1 MLKRLIGLIV
11 FGVLAALLAS
21 WLSAQ
26 TGRLQ
31 LEWFG
36 WRIDMPTSLGVAVL
50 IVLALFLL
58 LADRLIRGILRLP
71 SWLGQTV
78 AQRRDASGHKALTLG
93 FMAVSAGESREAMR
107 QANRAG
113 RLLNAPHLTDL
124 LFAQAAHLA
133 GDHRAARRYFTAL
146 TNDSDT
152 AFLGH
157 VGLTRLALDSG
168 DDAKALVAARN
179 AHDLKP
185 KSVMAAKHLFALET
199 KAGNWDEAADV
210 IDLLIGDAGDEA
222 DDGASAGASDSDREW
237 MRLTRQKS
245 ALYFL
250 LAQPVAQSVPQSEEG
265 DGDGASLEGVDFQYL
280 RKSLAVDPGFRP
292 AVLALADFHLA
303 NDARRKAVK
312 VLEAGFKAGPNGTIA
327 ARLKQAWDV
336 NDGAFI
342 AKLIKLAGQVTN
354 DLSLARLVAAQH
366 AFAVGLIGEA
376 RSQLDAIDPVDRDAP
391 YWQLTAKIASDED
404 DDAGAA
410 IALGLAS
417 DAARPHS
424 WQCASCHSLHA
435 HWQAHCPDCGSFGDL
450 EWRRLGHVTPLGL
463 SHATD
468 GEMMGGEMMGGETR
482 AHLPLGTPPE

>member
-1 MLKRLIGLIV
+1 MLKRLIGLII

-26 TGRLQ
+26 TGRLH

-71 SWLGQTV
+71 SWVGQTV

-93 FMAVSAGESREAMR
+93 FMAVSAGETREAMR

-124 LFAQAAHLA
+124 LSAQAAHLA

-168 DDAKALVAARN
+168 DEAKALVAARN
-179 AHDLKP
+179 AQALKP

-222 DDGASAGASDSDREW
+222 DDGVSAGASDSDREW
-237 MRLTRQKS
+237 VRLTRQKS

-250 LAQPVAQSVPQSEEG
+250 LAQPVPQSASQSSEW
-265 DGDGASLEGVDFQYL
+265 GDGASLDDVDFQYL

-312 VLEAGFKAGPNGTIA
+312 VLEAGFKACPNGTIA
-327 ARLKQAWDV
+327 ARLKRAWDV

-342 AKLIKLAGQVTN
+342 AKLIKLVGQVTN
-354 DLSLARLVAAQH
+354 DLSLGRLVAAQQ

-376 RSQLDAIDPVDRDAP
+376 RSQLDAIDPADRDAP
-391 YWQLTAKIASDED
+391 YWQLTAKIASDEN

-410 IALGLAS
+410 VALGLAS

-450 EWRRLGHVTPLGL
+450 EWRRPGHVTPLGL

-468 GEMMGGEMMGGETR
+468 SDATDAETMGTDTR
-482 AHLPLGTPPE
+482 AHLPFGALPE